1 MVATVGTTMT
11 PGLVEAR
18 GSDGWDDLTP
28 GLVEARGSDGWD
40 DLTPGLVLSAQ
51 VVVNRWDYHE
61 DLSRLVVVTVGTT
74 VTTRT
79 CRGSW

>member
-1 MVATVGTTMT
+1 MT

-40 DLTPGLVLSAQ
+40 DLTQGLV
-51 VVVNRWDYHE
+51 
-61 DLSRLVVVTVGTT
+61 SRLVVATVGTT
-74 VTTRT
+74 
-79 CRGSW
+79 